1 MQGRSM
7 IADTAA
13 RSDAQEGFALKMTG
27 VSKSFPGVRA
37 LEDVHLDVR
46 QGEIHA
52 LLGENGAGKS
62 TLLKI
67 LSGAQPADS
76 GAIELFGRPAAFA
89 SPHDAQQAGVAT
101 IYQEFT
107 LAPNMTIAENVFIGR
122 EPGTRIFVSWRK
134 LVQQTR
140 AIAEKIGLRR
150 DPMTLVRDLSVAEQQ
165 LVEIARALSM
175 RSRLIVMDEPTSA
188 LSEAEVAN
196 LAAIIRALKAEGISV
211 IFVTHRLEEVF
222 RLCDA
227 YTVLRD
233 GRFVGAG
240 KVAATNV
247 EAIIRMMVGRDV
259 GALYGGHT
267 LAEPGPVALEVE
279 GLTRR
284 RTAQDPHAIEL
295 VDVSL
300 SARKGEILG
309 LAGLVGAGRTETAR
323 AIFGA
328 DPFDHGVIKIDGR
341 PVSFQGPQDAMK
353 HGIGLVPEDR
363 KKQALFLRLAIR
375 TNVTI
380 AAHDQ
385 ITRLGVFIDERKENI
400 LVDDYRQRLRIRMA
414 GRDQA
419 VGDLSGGNQQKVV
432 LARWLALRPK
442 ILIVDEPT
450 RGIDIGSKVEVHNLL
465 IEMAKSG
472 IAVVVI
478 SSELPEI
485 LAVCDRI
492 VTMREGRVTGEIGR
506 SAATQELLMSM
517 MTFHEDRPDRAPA
530 TA

>member
-1 MQGRSM
+1 MANAPVALSS
-7 IADTAA
+7 APAK
-13 RSDAQEGFALKMTG
+13 SDGPILKMTG
-27 VSKSFPGVRA
+27 VSKRFPGVLA
-37 LEDVHLDVR
+37 LENVHLEV
-46 QGEIHA
+46 GPSEIHA

-67 LSGAQPADS
+67 LSGAHGADA
-76 GAIELFGRPAAFA
+76 GQIELFGKPVAFA
-89 SPHDAQQAGVAT
+89 TPHDAQRAGIVT

-107 LAPNMTIAENVFIGR
+107 LAPDMTIAENVFIGR
-122 EPGTRIFVSWRK
+122 EPGSTLFVNWRRLAQETK
-134 LVQQTR
+134 
-140 AIAEKIGLRR
+140 AIAERIGLKR
-150 DPMTLVRDLSVAEQQ
+150 DPMTQVRDLSVAEQQ

-175 RSRLIVMDEPTSA
+175 QSRLIVMDEPTAA

-196 LAAIIRALKAEGISV
+196 LVRIVRALKAEGLSI
-211 IFVTHRLEEVF
+211 IFVTHRLQEVF
-222 RLCDA
+222 RLCDR

-233 GRFVGAG
+233 GRYVGSG
-240 KVAATNV
+240 RVAETNV

-259 GALYGGHT
+259 GALYGERPIPEHG
-267 LAEPGPVALEVE
+267 AVAIEVE

-284 RTAQDPHAIEL
+284 RNARDPSAIEL

-300 SARKGEILG
+300 KAHHGEILG

-328 DPFDHGVIKIDGR
+328 DKFDHGVIRVDGK
-341 PVSFQGPQDAMK
+341 PVAFNNPHDAMMN
-353 HGIGLVPEDR
+353 GIGLVPEDR

-375 TNVTI
+375 TNITI

-385 ITRLGVFIDERKENI
+385 ISRGWFIDEKRENA
-400 LVDDYRQRLRIRMA
+400 LVDEFRKLLSIRMA
-414 GRDQA
+414 SADQQA
-419 VGDLSGGNQQKVV
+419 GLLSGGNQQKIV

-465 IEMAKSG
+465 IGMAKSG
-472 IAVVVI
+472 IAVIVI

-485 LAVCDRI
+485 LAVSDRI
-492 VTMREGRVTGEIGR
+492 VTMREGRVTGEIAR
-506 SAATQELLMSM
+506 NNATQEILMSM
-517 MTFHEDRPDRAPA
+517 MTFHEGAADARAVS
-530 TA
+530 

>member
-1 MQGRSM
+1 M
-7 IADTAA
+7 AHAPAA
-13 RSDAQEGFALKMTG
+13 LSSASAKWDGPILKMTG
-27 VSKSFPGVRA
+27 VSKRFPGVLA
-37 LEDVHLDVR
+37 LEDVHLEVGR
-46 QGEIHA
+46 SEIHA

-67 LSGAQPADS
+67 LSGAQSADA
-76 GAIELFGRPAAFA
+76 GEIELFGKAVAFA
-89 SPHDAQQAGVAT
+89 TPHDAQRAGIVT

-107 LAPNMTIAENVFIGR
+107 LAPDMTIAENVFIGR
-122 EPGTRIFVSWRK
+122 EPGSKLFVSWGRMATETK
-134 LVQQTR
+134 
-140 AIAEKIGLRR
+140 AIAERIGLKR
-150 DPMTLVRDLSVAEQQ
+150 DPMTQVRDLSVAEQQ

-175 RSRLIVMDEPTSA
+175 QSRLIIMDEPTAA
-188 LSEAEVAN
+188 LSETEVAN
-196 LAAIIRALKAEGISV
+196 LVRIVRALKAEGLSI
-211 IFVTHRLEEVF
+211 IFVTHRLDEVF
-222 RLCDA
+222 RLCDR

-233 GRFVGAG
+233 GHY
-240 KVAATNV
+240 VASGRVAETNV

-259 GALYGGHT
+259 GALYGERPIPQHGK
-267 LAEPGPVALEVE
+267 VALEVE

-284 RTAQDPHAIEL
+284 RNARDPNAIEL
-295 VDVSL
+295 LDVSL
-300 SARKGEILG
+300 KAHHGEILG

-328 DPFDHGVIKIDGR
+328 DKFDHGVIRVDGT
-341 PVSFQGPQDAMK
+341 PVAFNNPHDAMA

-375 TNVTI
+375 TNITI

-385 ITRLGVFIDERKENI
+385 ISRGWFIDEKRENA
-400 LVDDYRQRLRIRMA
+400 LVDEFRKLLSIRMA
-414 GRDQA
+414 SPDQQA
-419 VGDLSGGNQQKVV
+419 GLLSGGNQQKIV

-472 IAVVVI
+472 IAIIVI

-485 LAVCDRI
+485 LAVSDRI
-492 VTMREGRVTGEIGR
+492 VTMREGRVTGEIAR
-506 SAATQELLMSM
+506 NNATQEILMSM
-517 MTFHEDRPDRAPA
+517 MTFHEGAADARAA
-530 TA
+530 S